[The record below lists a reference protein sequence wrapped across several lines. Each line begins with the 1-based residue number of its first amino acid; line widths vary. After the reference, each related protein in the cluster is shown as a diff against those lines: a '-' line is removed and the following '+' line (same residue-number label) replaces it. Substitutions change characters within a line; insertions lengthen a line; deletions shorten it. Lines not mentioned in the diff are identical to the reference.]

1 MSTHDLNGMAA
12 HLPHVVCVNRTIVAE
27 GPPATVLVPDVL
39 ERTFGAPMD
48 VLRHSGLPVVVDRH
62 RPGAGMEDHSTPG
75 HHHVGGHGGDPRP
88 IRGDQL

>member
-1 MSTHDLNGMAA
+1 
-12 HLPHVVCVNRTIVAE
+12 
-27 GPPATVLVPDVL
+27 
-39 ERTFGAPMD
+39 MD

-88 IRGDQL
+88 VQGDQL